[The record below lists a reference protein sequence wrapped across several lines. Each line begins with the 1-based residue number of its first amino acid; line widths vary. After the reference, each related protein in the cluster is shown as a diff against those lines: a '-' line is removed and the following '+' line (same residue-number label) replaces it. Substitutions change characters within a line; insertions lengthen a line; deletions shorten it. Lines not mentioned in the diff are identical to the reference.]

1 MPSLKMATIHL
12 WIDVAPFVCG
22 GVFGLIP
29 GSGSA
34 ARRRCPK
41 SNALECGQLQSK
53 QALRP
58 VVRLMCY
65 LADGMN
71 YFLSKNVSNTI
82 LFLKIG
88 SLIKHQLV
96 AHLALGI
103 ALRGV
108 LDALRKSVDSKVF

>member
-1 MPSLKMATIHL
+1 MILSLVVCNVAHILASYMPSLKMATIHL

-58 VVRLMCY
+58 VVRLMCHLADGMNY
-65 LADGMN
+65 FHLADGMN
-71 YFLSKNVSNTI
+71 YFLSKKC
-82 LFLKIG
+82 L
-88 SLIKHQLV
+88 SLIQFY
-96 AHLALGI
+96 
-103 ALRGV
+103 
-108 LDALRKSVDSKVF
+108 S